1 MAQVVKVQVIKADRG
16 ASELPSVVQHER
28 SKRST
33 FHASEERGIVP
44 TSGEPVEVI
53 GNCWNQM
60 RGDADAATT
69 SLRLRRPDD
78 NLAVLEPLARPFDP
92 ENRALDVY
100 VPSLK
105 AEQFTSTQP
114 APRCEKDGH
123 AETLAD
129 RIRERVHFGHGRH
142 RPFLSMFDAGAL
154 DGAG

>member
-1 MAQVVKVQVIKADRG
+1 MAQVVKVQVVKADRG

-28 SKRST
+28 SKRPT
-33 FHASEERGIVP
+33 FHASEERGILP

-60 RGDADAATT
+60 RGNADAATT
-69 SLRLRRPDD
+69 GVCLRRSHDH
-78 NLAVLEPLARPFDP
+78 LAVLEPLARPLEVD
-92 ENRALDVY
+92 

-114 APRCEKDGH
+114 APRGEKDGQT
-123 AETLAD
+123 ETLSD

-142 RPFLSMFDAGAL
+142 RSFLSMFDAGAL

>member
-1 MAQVVKVQVIKADRG
+1 MAQVVKVQVVKADRG
-16 ASELPSVVQHER
+16 ASELPSVVQHKR
-28 SKRST
+28 SKRPT
-33 FHASEERGIVP
+33 FHASKERGILA

-60 RGDADAATT
+60 RGNADAATT
-69 SLRLRRPDD
+69 GVCLRRSH
-78 NLAVLEPLARPFDP
+78 NHLTVLEPLARPLDP
-92 ENRALDVY
+92 ENRALEVD

-114 APRCEKDGH
+114 APRGEKDGQT
-123 AETLAD
+123 ETLSD